1 MYLSRLEMI
10 GFKSFGLKTDLGF
23 NDGITAIVGPNGC
36 GKTNIVDAIRW
47 VLGEQKTAMLRADS
61 MEHVIFNGSKTRKP
75 LGMTEVSLTIE
86 NNRQILPTEYAQ
98 VVITRRL
105 FRNGESQYL
114 LNKTQ
119 CRLRDIV
126 DLFMDTGMGSD
137 AYSVIELKMIETILS
152 DKAEERRHLFEEA
165 AGVTKYK
172 ARRKEASRKLETAQR
187 DIARVQDIVRE
198 VQKTVNSLARQAD
211 KARQH
216 QELSTRLRELDRLLF
231 AFEYVE
237 EYVALTQL
245 QSKVAEVRVRREA
258 AEGSVSAAD
267 VAVGA
272 AERDH
277 EAREKQL
284 RSALENEGTVRASLS
299 EAQQQISL
307 VDERSNAA
315 RKALERIER
324 EQNESHGQQRTT
336 EDELTSVRTRLADI
350 RSETEKAKDEAESKR
365 MRVLDAAGSL
375 QNIKSTTT
383 QQREALQHARQALN
397 EEKSTSDRFRVQSE
411 AIRRRLAD
419 NGVQHAHIE
428 ERVRQVDAQLT
439 QESHDMPALDA
450 ALAEAESRLHAGE
463 TREKELRSEQET
475 LQSEADT
482 KRATHAH
489 SRASLE
495 FLAALVDTA
504 ESSKFL
510 LASNEWTPKGEKLTL
525 AEVINTGEE
534 FRIAIEAALGE
545 AGRYFVVANR
555 SEAQQAIGALSRN
568 KVGKATFLCRD
579 SIPTLPPPGA
589 LPQTDGVLG
598 WASEL
603 VQTDEALRGAL
614 RGILGRT
621 VIVKTVDDAWQAVGN
636 GGASAGGAGAGIAD
650 TAVTISGEIVN
661 AAGAVRGG
669 SASRTEGV
677 RIGRRERIEQ
687 LTKEIASLEQQVNDI
702 DERLQAI
709 KRELGSI
716 DLRSLGE
723 HVRRAAL
730 MRNERV
736 QRIDALRGRIDDAN
750 AQREALQREA
760 AQFDDEAKALH
771 LGAEQ
776 SEQTSAE
783 MESALK
789 RMEAD
794 LANALQQQHEAEQLL
809 EAITND
815 ARSAELHFV
824 RLNGEQQSLHT
835 DEGRLSSQS
844 MTLDQRR
851 EQRESEQKELHEQLT
866 AHAAETEALKLG
878 VATVAARLTE
888 AKSAREA
895 MELSVR
901 ECSATFHQAGETVRA
916 KRKEFD
922 GLTTEMHELDLKFNE
937 VRLRMEAL
945 ARKATEEL
953 DIEVP
958 EVPTL
963 PESEENPEE
972 LRGQVLEL
980 RRKLTSMGN
989 VNFLALEEHERE
1001 AERLAFLSQQL
1012 TDLVDSERTLQET
1025 IAEINRTAREKFT
1038 TTFAR
1043 IRENFS
1049 MLFKMLFSEDDEADL
1064 TMSDDADPLE
1074 CRVDIIAKPRGKR
1087 PHSIE
1092 MLSGGEKTL
1101 TAIAL
1106 LFAIYLVKPSPFCIL
1121 DEVDAPL
1128 DDANI
1133 DRYLRLIR
1141 KFSENT
1147 QFLMITHNKKTM
1159 EAADTLYGVTMEEP
1173 AVSKV
1178 VSVRF
1183 AGEQRTPNPVLEE
1196 AAPVL

>member
-1 MYLSRLEMI
+1 MYLSRLEMV
-10 GFKSFGLKTDLGF
+10 GFKSFGVKTDLGF

-75 LGMTEVSLTIE
+75 LGMAEVSLTIE

-172 ARRKEASRKLETAQR
+172 ARRKEAVRKLEYAQR

-198 VQKTVNSLARQAD
+198 VHKTVNSLARQAD

-231 AFEYVE
+231 AFEYAE
-237 EYVALTQL
+237 EYIALTQL
-245 QSKVAEVRVRREA
+245 QTQVNSVRVRREA
-258 AEGSVSAAD
+258 AEGAVSAAD
-267 VAVGA
+267 LAVSA
-272 AERDH
+272 AEREH
-277 EAREKQL
+277 EQL
-284 RSALENEGTVRASLS
+284 EQKLRTALDNESTVRASLS

-307 VDERSNAA
+307 VEERAA
-315 RKALERIER
+315 SANRALERIER
-324 EQNESHGQQRTT
+324 EHTESHGQQRTT
-336 EDELTSVRTRLADI
+336 EEELVAVRTRLETI
-350 RSETEKAKDEAESKR
+350 RTETEKAKHEAESKR
-365 MRVLDAAGSL
+365 LLVLDATGQL
-375 QNIKSTTT
+375 QNVKSDAA
-383 QQREALQHARQALN
+383 QKRESLQHARQILN
-397 EEKSTSDRFRVQSE
+397 DEKGNTDRYRVQSE
-411 AIRRRLAD
+411 AIKRRLAD
-419 NGVQHAHIE
+419 SAVQNTHIE
-428 ERVRQVDAQLT
+428 ERLRTVDAQLA
-439 QESHDMPALDA
+439 QESQDMPALDA
-450 ALAEAESRLHAGE
+450 ALQDAEQRLHAGE
-463 TREKELRSEQET
+463 TREKELRGEQET
-475 LQSEADT
+475 LQGEADT
-482 KRATHAH
+482 KRATLAH

-495 FLAALVDTA
+495 FLTALVDTA

-510 LASNEWTPKGEKLTL
+510 LASSEWTPQGEKLTL

-534 FRIAIEAALGE
+534 YRIAIEAALGE

-555 SEAQQAIGALSRN
+555 KEAQQAIGALSRN
-568 KVGKATFLCRD
+568 NVGKATFLCRD
-579 SIPTLPPPGA
+579 SIPTLPPPA
-589 LPQTDGVLG
+589 PLPNTSGVLG

-621 VIVKTVDDAWQAVGN
+621 IIVTTVDDAWSAVG
-636 GGASAGGAGAGIAD
+636 AGGVD
-650 TAVTISGEIVN
+650 TAVTVSGEIVN

-687 LTKEIASLEQQVNDI
+687 LTLEIAALEQQVNDI
-702 DERLQAI
+702 DERLQEI

-716 DLRSLGE
+716 DLRSMGE
-723 HVRRAAL
+723 FVRKAAL
-730 MRNERV
+730 IRNERA
-736 QRIDALRGRIDDAN
+736 QRIDALRGRIEDAN
-750 AQREALQREA
+750 TQREALQKEVN
-760 AQFDDEAKALH
+760 QFNDEVATLQHSA
-771 LGAEQ
+771 
-776 SEQTSAE
+776 SESDKLVVE
-783 MESALK
+783 MESALA
-789 RMEAD
+789 RMESD
-794 LANALQQQHEAEQLL
+794 LSSVLQTQHDAERQLD
-809 EAITND
+809 AATND
-815 ARSAELHFV
+815 ARNAELHYV
-824 RLNGEQQSLHT
+824 RLNGEEQSLHT

-851 EQRESEQKELHEQLT
+851 EQRETERTELQQQIA
-866 AHAAETEALKLG
+866 AHASETETLQMA
-878 VATVAARLTE
+878 ASTVAAQLTE

-895 MELSVR
+895 TELSVR
-901 ECSATFHQAGETVRA
+901 EGSATFHAAGEAVRA
-916 KRKEFD
+916 RRKD
-922 GLTTEMHELDLKFNE
+922 LDALTNEGHTLDLKFNE
-937 VRLRMEAL
+937 VRLRMEVLSRRAV
-945 ARKATEEL
+945 EEL

-958 EVPTL
+958 EPTTPPEM
-963 PESEENPEE
+963 PESEQNPEE
-972 LRGQVLEL
+972 LRAQVLEL

-1001 AERLAFLSQQL
+1001 AERLAFLTQQL
-1012 TDLVDSERTLQET
+1012 NDLVESERTLQET

-1038 TTFAR
+1038 ETFVR

-1049 MLFKMLFSEDDEADL
+1049 TLFKMLFSEDDEADL
-1064 TMSDDADPLE
+1064 QMSDDSDPLE

-1159 EAADTLYGVTMEEP
+1159 EAADTLYGVTMEE
-1173 AVSKV
+1173 
-1178 VSVRF
+1178 
-1183 AGEQRTPNPVLEE
+1183 
-1196 AAPVL
+1196 

>member
-1 MYLSRLEMI
+1 MV
-10 GFKSFGLKTDLGF
+10 GFKSFGVKTDLGF
-23 NDGITAIVGPNGC
+23 NDGVTAIVGPNGC

-75 LGMTEVSLTIE
+75 LGMAEVSLTIE

-172 ARRKEASRKLETAQR
+172 ARRKEATRKLETAQR

-216 QELSTRLRELDRLLF
+216 QDLSTRLRELDRLLF
-231 AFEYVE
+231 AFEYAE
-237 EYVALTQL
+237 EYIALTQL
-245 QSKVAEVRVRREA
+245 QAQVTEVRVKREA
-258 AEGSVSAAD
+258 AEGAVSAAD

-277 EAREKQL
+277 EAREHQL
-284 RSALENEGTVRASLS
+284 RAALDAESTARAALS

-307 VDERSNAA
+307 VEERSNAA
-315 RKALERIER
+315 KRALERIER

-336 EDELTSVRTRLADI
+336 EEELASVRSRLEI
-350 RSETEKAKDEAESKR
+350 VRVETENAKNEAEQKR
-365 MRVLDAAGSL
+365 LLVLEASARL
-375 QNIKSTTT
+375 QDVKTTAT
-383 QQREALQHARQALN
+383 QQRDGLQHARQALN
-397 EEKSTSDRFRVQSE
+397 EEKNNSDRFRVQSE

-419 NGVQHAHIE
+419 NAIQHNAVQ
-428 ERVRQVDAQLT
+428 ERVQQVETQLAKE
-439 QESHDMPALDA
+439 QQDMPSLDA
-450 ALAEAESRLHAGE
+450 TLAEAETRLHAGE
-463 TREKELRSEQET
+463 TREKELREQQEKH
-475 LQSEADT
+475 QAEADT

-495 FLAALVDTA
+495 FLTALVDTA

-525 AEVINTGEE
+525 AEVINTTEE
-534 FRIAIEAALGE
+534 FRIATEAALGE

-555 SEAQQAIGALSRN
+555 NEAQQAIGALSRN

-579 SIPTLPPPGA
+579 SIPALPAPGA

-603 VQTDEALRGAL
+603 VQTDDALRGAL

-621 VIVKTVDDAWQAVGN
+621 VIVKTIDDAWKAVGKGSDGSSAAN
-636 GGASAGGAGAGIAD
+636 DNTTGAAE
-650 TAVTISGEIVN
+650 TAVTLTGEIVN

-687 LTKEIASLEQQVNDI
+687 LTKEIATLEQQLNDI
-702 DERLQAI
+702 DEALQAI
-709 KRELGSI
+709 KRELGTI

-723 HVRRAAL
+723 SVKRAAL
-730 MRNERV
+730 VRNERV
-736 QRIDALRGRIDDAN
+736 QRIDALRGRVEDAN
-750 AQREALQREA
+750 GQREALQREA
-760 AQFDDEAKALH
+760 SQFEEELKGLQQ
-771 LGAEQ
+771 GAVQ
-776 SEQTSAE
+776 SEQTAKE
-783 MESALK
+783 MEAALA

-794 LANALQQQHEAEQLL
+794 LSGALQQQHEAEQALD
-809 EAITND
+809 AATND
-815 ARSAELHFV
+815 ARGAELQFV
-824 RLNGEQQSLHT
+824 RLNGELQSLQT
-835 DEGRLSSQS
+835 DEGRLASQS

-851 EQRESEQKELHEQLT
+851 EQRTTEQSDLQKQVADHVKEIEDLQLST
-866 AHAAETEALKLG
+866 STIVARVAEK
-878 VATVAARLTE
+878 
-888 AKSAREA
+888 KSAREA

-901 ECSATFHQAGETVRA
+901 EGSAAFHQAGETVRM

-922 GLTTEMHELDLKFNE
+922 ALTNAMHELDLKFNE

-945 ARKATEEL
+945 ARRATEEL

-958 EVPTL
+958 ETPSM

-1001 AERLAFLSQQL
+1001 AERFAFLSQQL
-1012 TDLVDSERTLQET
+1012 QDLVESERTLQET

-1038 TTFAR
+1038 ETFAR
-1043 IRENFS
+1043 IRGNFS
-1049 MLFKMLFSEDDEADL
+1049 TLFKMLFSEDDEADL

-1183 AGEQRTPNPVLEE
+1183 AGEQRAPNPILEE
-1196 AAPVL
+1196 APAL